1 MTNLPD
7 DCQRLLELARDG
19 HDPVDPGPRLRVRQ
33 AVAASLALSAAAGGS
48 IAPGALPASQAAASN
63 SQVLS
68 SAAHTTLTGKT
79 GLAVFASKLGAVA
92 TAAVAAAG
100 LGYAVYRTQQ
110 PAPRAH
116 LPGPSSAEVAR
127 ASEPTTAPGDQEVR
141 LQLPLEAAAP
151 ATSLDNATEV
161 RSLAQG
167 RASTP
172 GPRREVGKERTAHK
186 QRAGTRASAQPR
198 VSTLSSETAL
208 LRSAS
213 EAIARGD
220 EASAL
225 AALTLHAQQFPQ
237 GSLREERDGLRAI
250 AECTR
255 DTSPSTASAK
265 RFARAYPRSM
275 LSARV
280 AKACAD
286 K

>member
-7 DCQRLLELARDG
+7 DCQRLLDLARDG
-19 HDPVDPGPRLRVRQ
+19 HDPVDPGARLRVRQ

-48 IAPGALPASQAAASN
+48 IAPGALPATHAAASN

-68 SAAHTTLTGKT
+68 SAAHTTLSGKT
-79 GLAVFASKLGAVA
+79 GLALFASKLGAVA

-110 PAPRAH
+110 PAPRVH
-116 LPGPSSAEVAR
+116 LPNPSVASAEVAP
-127 ASEPTTAPGDQEVR
+127 APTSPVEPAANQQAGQ
-141 LQLPLEAAAP
+141 QLEAEAAQAAP
-151 ATSLDNATEV
+151 LASATEGAT
-161 RSLAQG
+161 REGEGANRAARKQRPSA
-167 RASTP
+167 RAST
-172 GPRREVGKERTAHK
+172 TA
-186 QRAGTRASAQPR
+186 RAS
-198 VSTLSSETAL
+198 TLGSETAL
-208 LRSAS
+208 LRTAS

-220 EASAL
+220 ESAAL
-225 AALTLHAQQFPQ
+225 AALASHAQQFPQ

-255 DTSPSTASAK
+255 DTAPSSASAK
-265 RFARAYPRSM
+265 RFARAYPHSM

>member
-19 HDPVDPGPRLRVRQ
+19 HDPVDPSARLRVRH

-48 IAPGALPASQAAASN
+48 IAPSALPATHAGASN

-68 SAAHTTLTGKT
+68 SAAHTTLSGKT
-79 GLAVFASKLGAVA
+79 GLAVFMSKLGAVA

-100 LGYAVYRTQQ
+100 IGYAVYRTQQ
-110 PAPRAH
+110 PAPR
-116 LPGPSSAEVAR
+116 V
-127 ASEPTTAPGDQEVR
+127 
-141 LQLPLEAAAP
+141 QLPNPSVAAPEASAPETTGEPVAHEVERQQLTPDAVSRTASADSAAEAAALGRE
-151 ATSLDNATEV
+151 AAGV
-161 RSLAQG
+161 AQSPLSTRRKQ
-167 RASTP
+167 RAST
-172 GPRREVGKERTAHK
+172 
-186 QRAGTRASAQPR
+186 
-198 VSTLSSETAL
+198 LSGETAL
-208 LRSAS
+208 LRTAS

-220 EASAL
+220 ES
-225 AALTLHAQQFPQ
+225 AALDALGLHARQFPQ

-255 DTSPSTASAK
+255 DTTPSAASAK
-265 RFARAYPRSM
+265 RFARAYPHSM